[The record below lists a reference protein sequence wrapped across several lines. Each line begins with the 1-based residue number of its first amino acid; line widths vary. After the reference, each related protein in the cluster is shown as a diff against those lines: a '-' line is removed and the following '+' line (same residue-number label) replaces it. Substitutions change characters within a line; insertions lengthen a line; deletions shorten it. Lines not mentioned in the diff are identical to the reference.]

1 MWGYYNP
8 VRIHFGA
15 DGLDRAASLIAGRV
29 YAVVTYDEPY
39 FDGLVDRLAETAG
52 VAGLRIDN
60 IAPNPDFTMLSA
72 SCALLTDVSDNP
84 EVIVAI
90 GGGSVLDAA
99 KVLAVGGNGFD
110 AVREHLE
117 SNGAQQFLP
126 ARAIPLIVVPTTAGT
141 GSEVTSW
148 ATVWDTEAKTKYS
161 LARDDLYPTD
171 AVVDP
176 GLMHAM
182 PRELTISTGL
192 DALSH
197 ALESLWNVNANPI
210 STNFAVAAAREVLQC
225 LGLLAKDLGDSSLRS
240 HMARAATM
248 AGLAFS
254 NTRTAL
260 AHSLSY
266 PITLNYGVPHGIACS
281 FTLPGVMRSSIGA
294 SAACDDALRRI
305 FGNDLEAGVQHLAD
319 FLTDLGV
326 AADYGGLGIRDDEW
340 RSWVDDAIDGE
351 RGRNFIGPRER
362 VREVFF

>member
-1 MWGYYNP
+1 MWGYHNP

-15 DGLDRAASLIAGRV
+15 GCLDRVASLIAGRD

-39 FDGLVDRLAETAG
+39 FDGLVGRLAETAS
-52 VAGLRIDN
+52 VADMCVNN
-60 IAPNPDFTMLSA
+60 ITPNPDFTMLSA
-72 SCALLTDVSDNP
+72 SCALLTDAP
-84 EVIVAI
+84 EFPKVIVAI

-99 KVLAVGGNGFD
+99 KVLAVGSNGFD

-117 SNGAQQFLP
+117 SNGAQQSLP
-126 ARAIPLIVVPTTAGT
+126 TRAIPLIVVPTTAGT

-161 LARDDLYPTD
+161 LAQDDLYPTD

-176 GLMHAM
+176 SLMHAL

-210 STNFAVAAAREVLQC
+210 STNFAVAAAREVLEH
-225 LGLLAKDLGDSSLRS
+225 LGPLAGDLGDSALRS
-240 HMARAATM
+240 RMARAATM

-266 PITLNYGVPHGIACS
+266 PVTLHHGIPHGIACS

-305 FGNDLEAGVQHLAD
+305 FGKDLEAGAQCLAE
-319 FLTDLGV
+319 FLTELGV

-340 RSWVDDAIDGE
+340 RSWVDDAFDGE

-362 VREVFF
+362 VREVFI